1 MPRSKPPKTLV
12 EHVEQD
18 VDRVV
23 QAEVKKQ
30 ALLEKRQGQRPFFVK
45 EDPPEKQAALH
56 LGKWAVSGYADPTI
70 SESYWSEVYDQA
82 AADMAPGVQPH
93 KAVGEFNAEMH
104 TLWQDPELVRIAL
117 QSLSP
122 EDAALYQQLRAEGRH
137 PGLPPSAADPELLRE
152 EPDGP

>member
-1 MPRSKPPKTLV
+1 MPRTKPPRTLV

-30 ALLEKRQGQRPFFVK
+30 ALLEKRQGTRPFFVQ

-56 LGKWAVSGYADPTI
+56 LGAWAVHGHADPTV
-70 SESYWSEVYDQA
+70 SEPYWSQIYDQA
-82 AADMAPGVQPH
+82 AADLAPGVQPH
-93 KAVGEFNAEMH
+93 RSVNAFNRQMAK
-104 TLWQDPELVRIAL
+104 LWQDPRMVRVAL
-117 QSLSP
+117 ESLSP
-122 EDAALYQQLRAEGRH
+122 EDAALYQQLRMEGRH

-152 EPDGP
+152 VP